1 MTGAQKRAVLLL
13 AIGQTM
19 TYSGVYYSFPAILP
33 DLEAATG
40 WSKATLAMG
49 PTLSYLLMALL
60 APFTGRLVDR
70 GLGGEMLAFLPVPAA
85 LAIALM
91 GFAATPFWWLILWSV
106 VGVAQAGCLYETCFA
121 FLTRRLGEGAR
132 AAIVQVTL
140 VAGFAGT
147 LSFPLGHWL
156 SAAFGASGAL
166 IGFACLMIFVAVPA
180 NLMGARILRANSV
193 LAGAER
199 SAAPKGMVRLAL
211 AKPAFWGIAAILG
224 LAYLNHGI
232 LITYVLELFGS
243 RGASAGMVTLAA
255 ATIGPFQVLGRFVLM
270 LNEARIGNRRATYLS
285 LAGLLM
291 AAIALWLAGIAP
303 VAIFLTAACQGAG
316 IGIMS
321 IMRPVL
327 IAEHLGREGFGAVSG
342 VVAISPILASAAGP
356 LAGALLLAAGGPGL
370 AMAACA
376 GLSLLALAVWRMM
389 RPRVVLLG

>member
-49 PTLSYLLMALL
+49 PTISYLLMALL

-85 LAIALM
+85 LAVALM
-91 GFAATPFWWLILWSV
+91 GFAASPFWWLVLWAL

-121 FLTRRLGEGAR
+121 FLTRRLGDNAR
-132 AAIVQVTL
+132 AAIVRVTL

-156 SAAFGASGAL
+156 AAAFGATGAL
-166 IGFACLMIFVAVPA
+166 IGFACLMIFVGVPA
-180 NLMGARILRANSV
+180 NLMGARILRANTV
-193 LAGAER
+193 LAGGER
-199 SAAPKGMVRLAL
+199 SAAPHGMVRGAL

-255 ATIGPFQVLGRFVLM
+255 ATIGPCQVLGRFLLM
-270 LNEARIGNRRATYLS
+270 LNEARVGNRRATYLS
-285 LAGLLM
+285 LAGLLT
-291 AAIALWLAGIAP
+291 AAAALWLAGVAP
-303 VAIFLTAACQGAG
+303 GVIFLTAACQGAG

-356 LAGALLLAAGGPGL
+356 LVGAWLLTAGGPGL
-370 AMAACA
+370 VIGVCA
-376 GLSLLALAVWRMM
+376 GLALLAMAIWAVM
-389 RPRVVLLG
+389 RPAAEQPG